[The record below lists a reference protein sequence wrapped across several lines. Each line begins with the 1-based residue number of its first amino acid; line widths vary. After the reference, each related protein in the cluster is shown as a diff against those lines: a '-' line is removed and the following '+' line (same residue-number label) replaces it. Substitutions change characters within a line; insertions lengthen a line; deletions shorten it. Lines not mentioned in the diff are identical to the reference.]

1 MDKRTRIA
9 IRVYIALL
17 GEHRTQNNTHNKGK
31 KMGTKPEV
39 INENKIRETRTQDF
53 NVENPCQ

>member
-1 MDKRTRIA
+1 MDKRTKIA
-9 IRVYIALL
+9 IRVCIALL
-17 GEHRTQNNTHNKGK
+17 GEHRTQNNTRNKGI

-39 INENKIRETRTQDF
+39 INENKIRETRTQYF